1 MPSNIT
7 CADEESNVYNHMVET
22 DIDNYD
28 AMKSTKSLHLV
39 GRIDETYSHMNDG
52 FDIHDYCGLSEPT
65 EVRERRVDTDKESIK
80 NKRCN
85 V

>member
-22 DIDNYD
+22 DNDNYD

-39 GRIDETYSHMNDG
+39 GRIDETYSHMNDR
-52 FDIHDYCGLSEPT
+52 FVIHDYCGLSEPT